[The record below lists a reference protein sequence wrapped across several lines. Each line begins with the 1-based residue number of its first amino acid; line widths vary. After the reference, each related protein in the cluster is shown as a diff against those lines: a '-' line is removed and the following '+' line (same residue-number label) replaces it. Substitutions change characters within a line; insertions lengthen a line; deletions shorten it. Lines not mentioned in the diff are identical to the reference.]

1 MCWAPG
7 NASME
12 LHTGSAGARHTMG
25 ILEQTESGRRYS
37 LGSRCLLGRH
47 PACDVTL
54 EDARISGEHASLHWR
69 AEGWELKD
77 LGSRNGT
84 FVAGRKLGAGE
95 RVVLEAGQSF
105 VLGPGGI
112 NFQLLDPGPPA
123 ARARQVARQEVRQ
136 LSGSLLLL
144 PNDEAPLASLFL
156 DESGRWVLES
166 GHERRHV
173 ADHERLWLG
182 GEEWLLELPTVTMET
197 LDGES
202 TSLEG
207 LHLRIGVSRDEEHV
221 VVTVVHDNQHKVLA
235 PRTYHYL
242 LATLARL
249 RLKDQALPEAEQGWV
264 DRDTLCRML
273 ATDDN
278 KLNVDIH
285 RVRKQLSALGIQDAA
300 SLVER
305 RPGTG
310 LVRLGIRSVEV
321 FAL

>member
-1 MCWAPG
+1 
-7 NASME
+7 
-12 LHTGSAGARHTMG
+12 MG
-25 ILEQTESGRRYS
+25 ILEQTETKRRYL
-37 LGSRCLLGRH
+37 LGSPYILGRD
-47 PACDVTL
+47 PTCNITVTDL
-54 EDARISGEHASLHWR
+54 HVSSTHAALTWR
-69 AEGWELKD
+69 GNGWELRD
-77 LGSRNGT
+77 LNSRNGT
-84 FVAGRKLGAGE
+84 FLGTRKLLPRE
-95 RVVLEAGQSF
+95 RVMLEPGQC
-105 VLGPGGI
+105 
-112 NFQLLDPGPPA
+112 FQLTSGGSPFQLVDPGPPS
-123 ARARQVARQEVRQ
+123 ARARSEARQEVRES
-136 LSGSLLLL
+136 SGSLLLL

-156 DESGRWVLES
+156 DGSGRWVLES
-166 GHERRHV
+166 GHEQRHV

-182 GEEWLLELPTVTMET
+182 GEEWLLELPTITLET
-197 LDGES
+197 LEGES
-202 TSLEG
+202 ASLEG

-235 PRTYHYL
+235 PRSYHYL

-249 RLKDQALPEAEQGWV
+249 RLKDSALPEAEQGWV
-264 DRDTLCRML
+264 DRETLCRML

>member
-1 MCWAPG
+1 
-7 NASME
+7 
-12 LHTGSAGARHTMG
+12 MG

-69 AEGWELKD
+69 GEGWELRD

-95 RVVLEAGQSF
+95 RVVLKAGQHF
-105 VLGPGGI
+105 LLGPGGI
-112 NFQLLDPGPPA
+112 CFQLLDPGPPA
-123 ARARQVARQEVRQ
+123 ARARHVARQEVLE

-144 PNDEAPLASLFL
+144 PDDETPLASLFL
-156 DESGRWVLES
+156 DEGGRWVLET
-166 GHERRHV
+166 GHEQRYV
-173 ADHERLWLG
+173 VDQERLRLG
-182 GEEWLLELPTVTMET
+182 EEEWLLELPTVTTET
-197 LDGES
+197 LDGGVPGI
-202 TSLEG
+202 EG
-207 LHLRIGVSRDEEHV
+207 IHLKIGVSRDEEHV
-221 VVTVVHDNQHKVLA
+221 VVTVVHGTQHKVLA
-235 PRTYHYL
+235 PRSYHYL

-249 RLKDQALPEAEQGWV
+249 RLKDCGQPESDQGWV
-264 DRDTLCRML
+264 DRGTLCRML

-285 RVRKQLSALGIQDAA
+285 RVRKQLSALGIQGAA
-300 SLVER
+300 GVVER
-305 RPGTG
+305 RPGSG
-310 LVRLGIRSVEV
+310 LVRLGIQSVEV